1 MIEDKN
7 GRNFVTQENTNISS
21 DVVYSLCV
29 DRDRNLWVGTYRGG
43 INYYSKH
50 NDWFGTYTREKK
62 QLSNNFVAAIYE
74 APDNIFYFGLDGGGL
89 NVYDETLEKTTVYTT
104 TNSRISG
111 NNVLSIS
118 GDNQYIWLGIFG
130 GGLCRFDV
138 KSKSFKSYS
147 LPDEDNQA
155 WVIRDDHKGH
165 LWVGGR
171 MGVYCFDKE
180 KEVFIIQQ
188 NKVQY
193 ASDIFIDNEDIWV
206 SSRAYGLYRL
216 NSIGNIVKR
225 YHWDDKGSHNHQQ
238 CINNIYI
245 DSRHRIWFSTAGSGL
260 NLLDEKTGDVTSYNE
275 IQWIDESG
283 YN

>member
-1 MIEDKN
+1 MVGYFW
-7 GRNFVTQENTNISS
+7 GRIVS
-21 DVVYSLCV
+21 
-29 DRDRNLWVGTYRGG
+29 
-43 INYYSKH
+43 
-50 NDWFGTYTREKK
+50 
-62 QLSNNFVAAIYE
+62 
-74 APDNIFYFGLDGGGL
+74 FY
-89 NVYDETLEKTTVYTT
+89 
-104 TNSRISG
+104 
-111 NNVLSIS
+111 
-118 GDNQYIWLGIFG
+118 
-130 GGLCRFDV
+130 V

-225 YHWDDKGSHNHQQ
+225 YHWDDKGSHIPAMLSIISILIHV
-238 CINNIYI
+238 IEY
-245 DSRHRIWFSTAGSGL
+245 GL
-260 NLLDEKTGDVTSYNE
+260 VPLVPG
-275 IQWIDESG
+275 
-283 YN
+283 